1 MKKTDKIRY
10 NKGGDKMLSKEQI
23 SQIENDKNIF
33 FCVVELLKVIS
44 MKGEVKVTFKFKD
57 KKLKGRELWSD
68 TIE

>member
-1 MKKTDKIRY
+1 
-10 NKGGDKMLSKEQI
+10 MLSKEQI
-23 SQIENDKNIF
+23 KQIETEKNIF

-57 KKLKGRELWSD
+57 KKLKGRELWRD

>member
-1 MKKTDKIRY
+1 
-10 NKGGDKMLSKEQI
+10 MLSKEQI

-44 MKGEVKVTFKFKD
+44 MKGEVKVNFKFKD
-57 KKLKGRELWSD
+57 KKLKGRELWRD